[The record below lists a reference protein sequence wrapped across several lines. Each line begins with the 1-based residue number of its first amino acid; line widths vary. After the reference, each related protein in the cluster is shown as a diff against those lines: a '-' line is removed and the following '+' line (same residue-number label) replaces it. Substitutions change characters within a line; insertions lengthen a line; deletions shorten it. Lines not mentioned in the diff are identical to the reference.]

1 MVYWS
6 LLRTIQMAMGHLYY
20 LNFPHFFCICQFEF
34 SAFWK
39 DRKSAGNSIY
49 QILILLEISPFLTFF
64 MLFKAWTVLRQ
75 KKFPFHSGLYG
86 RKKAGEKSRELC
98 TMSKG
103 AFVHI
108 QSPPTSAAQKVQ
120 TKAFIFHHQ
129 RFANAVIIET
139 EASLWPAK
147 PEAETAI

>member
-6 LLRTIQMAMGHLYY
+6 LLRTIQMAMDICIIWISRTFLY
-20 LNFPHFFCICQFEF
+20 LSIWIFRIFERPKKMREIQFT
-34 SAFWK
+34 
-39 DRKSAGNSIY
+39 

-64 MLFKAWTVLRQ
+64 MLFRAWTVLRQ

-108 QSPPTSAAQKVQ
+108 QSPPHLLRKRYKLKHSFFITSDLQM
-120 TKAFIFHHQ
+120 
-129 RFANAVIIET
+129 R
-139 EASLWPAK
+139 
-147 PEAETAI
+147 

>member
-34 SAFWK
+34 SAFLK

-49 QILILLEISPFLTFF
+49 KILILLEISPFLTFF
-64 MLFKAWTVLRQ
+64 MLFRAWTVLRQ

-108 QSPPTSAAQKVQ
+108 QSPPHLLRKRYKLKHSFFITSDLQM
-120 TKAFIFHHQ
+120 
-129 RFANAVIIET
+129 R
-139 EASLWPAK
+139 
-147 PEAETAI
+147 